1 MHFASANQLPTW
13 LQHTFSSA
21 PVISSGK
28 RKIKKST
35 ESESPLKLPTKAQK
49 NGVENLRKRI
59 SRNSR
64 KRENISLQERLV
76 DLQEVQMKAL
86 EKAQQKQHDFTKII
100 FEEQCQMDAA
110 KREKDM
116 QFLLQL
122 GNFFSQK

>member
-1 MHFASANQLPTW
+1 M
-13 LQHTFSSA
+13 
-21 PVISSGK
+21 
-28 RKIKKST
+28 
-35 ESESPLKLPTKAQK
+35 KLPTKAQK